1 VAVEPAST
9 HWIVILG
16 AAVGPGGR
24 PSPAMRRRVA
34 AALVAAGGA
43 GGARFLP
50 TGGVGRHPPA
60 EAEVMRRLLIAA
72 GVPPEHIAVED
83 TGTDTL
89 SSLLAC
95 TRILRAVRAGRISVA
110 TDGYHAPRCRA
121 VLWALGLHAAAASA
135 PRGRAAY
142 GTARWLR
149 AVVHEAFALPW
160 DVVLARARR
169 GRALAPPTGA
179 RQRSVG

>member
-1 VAVEPAST
+1 VAAESVPT
-9 HWIVILG
+9 QWVVILG

-34 AALVAAGGA
+34 AALAAGDVGA
-43 GGARFLP
+43 ARFLP

-95 TRILRAVRAGRISVA
+95 ARILRAAGAERIRVA
-110 TDGYHAPRCRA
+110 TDGFHAPRCRA
-121 VLWALGLHAAAASA
+121 VLWAVGLHASAASA
-135 PRGRAAY
+135 PGARAAY

-149 AVVHEAFALPW
+149 AVVHESLALPW
-160 DVVLARARR
+160 DVVLARLRR
-169 GRALAPPTGA
+169 GRTRGSAAGA